1 MHKNWR
7 ITFNLDHIFK
17 DLFETFRNFE
27 EFALFFVT
35 YTIIKSLLRETI
47 FTQNAMLY
55 LYKIKRIINKN
66 KQKIIS
72 SYKYFQ
78 LLSKILIYTH

>member
-1 MHKNWR
+1 M
-7 ITFNLDHIFK
+7 FK

-35 YTIIKSLLRETI
+35 YTIIKSLLMETI

-55 LYKIKRIINKN
+55 LYKIKHIINKN
-66 KQKIIS
+66 KQKIMAVTNIFNC
-72 SYKYFQ
+72 YRKF
-78 LLSKILIYTH
+78 